1 MEDLTQRIEP
11 YGTQPTQQIS
21 PFGERTQ
28 QVGAGAPTV
37 MGAPMRALQMECL
50 LGRDLGNAYGGR
62 EHLLV
67 EITGTSAGVGR
78 RLPLNL
84 CLVIDRSGSMEGEPI
99 DYVKRACGYVV
110 DLLDQNDILSI
121 ITFSDTVDVVMPAR
135 RVVNKTLIKE
145 HIQRIE
151 IGNTTN
157 LYDGMLV
164 GCQQV
169 AAVMSEQVL
178 TRVLVFTDGEPTSGI
193 KDFASIVQLAADQKA
208 RGITITVLGFG
219 PEFNEELL
227 AGIARR
233 SGGNYYYIQRPE
245 LIPEVFRRELELL
258 MTVVAKNVRLIL
270 TLPRFTQIRQVYG
283 AQPSVQGRVVE
294 IPQVDIERG
303 AVVTQLVEFDLQM
316 RPPGKYRV
324 AKVALAYDD
333 TITGRV
339 ERIEADAVMEFTQ
352 DVSRISQTIHPRVQR
367 EIEIQ
372 QLSRNLERTV
382 MGLKTQQLSAAEVRQ
397 ELERT
402 MAMLTRQGRL
412 QEAQEIQQALAALGS
427 DTTVVEKTLMGTA
440 YSLEVGKSKQP

>member
-1 MEDLTQRIEP
+1 MDFTQRLDQS
-11 YGTQPTQQIS
+11 GAQPTQQIPS
-21 PFGERTQ
+21 AAERTQ
-28 QVGAGAPTV
+28 QVGTGTPTV
-37 MGAPMRALQMECL
+37 MGIPTRALQMECL
-50 LGRDLGNAYGGR
+50 LGRDVGNAYGGR

-67 EITGTSAGVGR
+67 EVNGTSAGVGR
-78 RLPLNL
+78 RLPLNV

-110 DLLDQNDILSI
+110 DLLDPNDILSV
-121 ITFSDTVDVVMPAR
+121 ITFSDSVDVVMPAR

-151 IGNTTN
+151 IANTTN

-193 KDFASIVQLAADQKA
+193 KDFASIVQLAAEQKA

-233 SGGNYYYIQRPE
+233 SGGNYYYIPRPD

-258 MTVVAKNVRLIL
+258 MTVVAKNVRLTL
-270 TLPRFTQIRQVYG
+270 TLPRFSQLRQVYG
-283 AQPSVQGRVVE
+283 AQPNIQGRVVE

-303 AVVTQLVEFDLQM
+303 AVVTQLVELDLQM
-316 RPPGKYRV
+316 RPPGRYRV
-324 AKVALAYDD
+324 AKVALVYDD
-333 TITGRV
+333 AITGRV
-339 ERIEADAVMEFTQ
+339 ERVDANGVMDFTQ
-352 DVSRISQTIHPRVQR
+352 DVSRIPQTIDPRVQR

-402 MAMLTRQGRL
+402 MAMLTRQGRHH
-412 QEAQEIQQALAALGS
+412 EAQEVQQALSALGTDAS
-427 DTTVVEKTLMGTA
+427 VVEKTLMGTA

>member
-50 LGRDLGNAYGGR
+50 LGREVGNAYGGR

-227 AGIARR
+227 AA
-233 SGGNYYYIQRPE
+233 S
-245 LIPEVFRRELELL
+245 
-258 MTVVAKNVRLIL
+258 
-270 TLPRFTQIRQVYG
+270 
-283 AQPSVQGRVVE
+283 
-294 IPQVDIERG
+294 RG
-303 AVVTQLVEFDLQM
+303 A
-316 RPPGKYRV
+316 
-324 AKVALAYDD
+324 
-333 TITGRV
+333 
-339 ERIEADAVMEFTQ
+339 
-352 DVSRISQTIHPRVQR
+352 
-367 EIEIQ
+367 
-372 QLSRNLERTV
+372 
-382 MGLKTQQLSAAEVRQ
+382 AAE
-397 ELERT
+397 
-402 MAMLTRQGRL
+402 
-412 QEAQEIQQALAALGS
+412 
-427 DTTVVEKTLMGTA
+427 TTTTSSA
-440 YSLEVGKSKQP
+440 PNSSLKSSGASWSC

>member
-1 MEDLTQRIEP
+1 
-11 YGTQPTQQIS
+11 
-21 PFGERTQ
+21 
-28 QVGAGAPTV
+28 
-37 MGAPMRALQMECL
+37 
-50 LGRDLGNAYGGR
+50 
-62 EHLLV
+62 
-67 EITGTSAGVGR
+67 
-78 RLPLNL
+78 
-84 CLVIDRSGSMEGEPI
+84 
-99 DYVKRACGYVV
+99 
-110 DLLDQNDILSI
+110 
-121 ITFSDTVDVVMPAR
+121 
-135 RVVNKTLIKE
+135 
-145 HIQRIE
+145 
-151 IGNTTN
+151 
-157 LYDGMLV
+157 
-164 GCQQV
+164 
-169 AAVMSEQVL
+169 
-178 TRVLVFTDGEPTSGI
+178 
-193 KDFASIVQLAADQKA
+193 VQLAAEQKA

-283 AQPSVQGRVVE
+283 AQPNVQGRVVE

-303 AVVTQLVEFDLQM
+303 AVVTQLVEFDLQI

-339 ERIEADAVMEFTQ
+339 ERLEADAVMEFTQ
-352 DVSRISQTIHPRVQR
+352 DVSRIPQTIHPRVQR

-402 MAMLTRQGRL
+402 MALLTRQGRL
-412 QEAQEIQQALAALGS
+412 QEAQEIQQALSALGS
-427 DTTVVEKTLMGTA
+427 DTSVVEKTLMGTA
-440 YSLEVGKSKQP
+440 FSLEVGKSKQP